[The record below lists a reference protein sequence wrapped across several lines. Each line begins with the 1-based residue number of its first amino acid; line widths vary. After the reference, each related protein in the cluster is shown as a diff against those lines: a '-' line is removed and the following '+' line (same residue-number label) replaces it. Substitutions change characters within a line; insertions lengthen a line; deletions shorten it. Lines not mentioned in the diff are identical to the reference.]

1 MQIQNIFYFL
11 IFSYYCLKYLMSPG
25 IQMRSPLDRSVK
37 ILFDGPEACWIIIF
51 STGLLAFSTAW
62 FVDIMALRL
71 FAIEIL
77 CIVGM
82 FVVKRQ
88 PVWTM
93 PLLFYVAYLIWI
105 LVGCTYSQA
114 PVIGIRVFLKYL
126 FPLLMTLFA
135 SAAVRHTE
143 TYLKAGKGATLLGII
158 SIVLFTIIPS
168 AGELLPGVFWY
179 APARAINYISLLIFC
194 LTLYYYTD
202 EKRNNLFLSF
212 LFILPCFVAVYRTS
226 IMGSIVALAAFFFIK
241 YSVRS
246 LPIILAIFIAGVI
259 AVFTIPSLHEKMFK
273 ADTNVTLEQFE
284 EGKVTMDNVETN
296 SREKVW
302 KLLDSHFYN
311 KHKIA
316 GSGTGAVQ
324 NFLYTHDVVG
334 GVKAAHSDFVQMRCD
349 NGLIGLGLYV
359 LMIFGVFVHC
369 FRTFW
374 SYSSIPIKMCAL
386 TAGASLMGVF
396 VTLYS
401 ENTVNYS
408 MSTLSMPFG
417 FYGMMMGLI
426 KGEQEKDEW

>member
-1 MQIQNIFYFL
+1 
-11 IFSYYCLKYLMSPG
+11 MSPG

-82 FVVKRQ
+82 FVFTRQ
-88 PVWTM
+88 PVFTM

-114 PVIGIRVFLKYL
+114 PVIGIRVVLKYL

-143 TYLKAGKGATLLGII
+143 TYLKAGQGATLLGFISIALFAII
-158 SIVLFTIIPS
+158 SN

-179 APARAINYISLLIFC
+179 APARAINYISLFIFC
-194 LTLYYYTD
+194 FTLYYYTD
-202 EKRNNLFLSF
+202 EKRKNLFLSF
-212 LFILPCFVAVYRTS
+212 CFVLPCFVAVYRTS
-226 IMGSIVALAAFFFIK
+226 IMGSIVALAAFYFIK

-246 LPIILAIFIAGVI
+246 LPIIFAIFIAGVI
-259 AVFTIPSLHEKMFK
+259 AVFAIPSLHEKMFK
-273 ADTNVTLEQFE
+273 EDTNITLEQFE

-296 SREKVW
+296 SREKLW
-302 KLLDSHFYN
+302 KILDSHFYN

-359 LMIFGVFVHC
+359 LMIFAIFIHC
-369 FRTFW
+369 FRTYW
-374 SYSSIPIKMCAL
+374 SYGSIPIKMCAL
-386 TAGASLMGVF
+386 MAGASLMGVF

-408 MSTLSMPFG
+408 MATLSMPFG
-417 FYGMMMGLI
+417 FYGMMLGLI

>member
-1 MQIQNIFYFL
+1 
-11 IFSYYCLKYLMSPG
+11 MSPG
-25 IQMRSPLDRSVK
+25 IQMRSPFDRSVK

-88 PVWTM
+88 PVWTI
-93 PLLFYVAYLIWI
+93 PLVIYVVYLIWI
-105 LVGCTYSQA
+105 LVGCTYSQT
-114 PVIGIRVFLKYL
+114 PVIGIRVVLKYL

-143 TYLKAGKGATLLGII
+143 TYLKAGQGATLLGFISIALFAII
-158 SIVLFTIIPS
+158 SN

-179 APARAINYISLLIFC
+179 APARAINYISLFIFC
-194 LTLYYYTD
+194 FTLYYYTD
-202 EKRNNLFLSF
+202 EKRKNLFLSF
-212 LFILPCFVAVYRTS
+212 CFVLPCFVAVYRTS
-226 IMGSIVALAAFFFIK
+226 IMGSIVALAAFYFIK

-246 LPIILAIFIAGVI
+246 LPIIFAIFIAGVI
-259 AVFTIPSLHEKMFK
+259 AVFAIPSLHEKMFK
-273 ADTNVTLEQFE
+273 EDTNITLEQFE

-296 SREKVW
+296 SREKLW
-302 KLLDSHFYN
+302 KILDSHFYN

-349 NGLIGLGLYV
+349 NGMIGLGLYV
-359 LMIFGVFVHC
+359 LMIFAIFIHC
-369 FRTFW
+369 FRTYW
-374 SYSSIPIKMCAL
+374 SYGSIPIKMCAL

-408 MSTLSMPFG
+408 MATLSMPFG
-417 FYGMMMGLI
+417 FYGMMLGLI

>member
-1 MQIQNIFYFL
+1 
-11 IFSYYCLKYLMSPG
+11 MSPG
-25 IQMRSPLDRSVK
+25 IQMRSPFDRSVK

-93 PLLFYVAYLIWI
+93 PLLFYVVYLIWI

-246 LPIILAIFIAGVI
+246 
-259 AVFTIPSLHEKMFK
+259 
-273 ADTNVTLEQFE
+273 
-284 EGKVTMDNVETN
+284 
-296 SREKVW
+296 
-302 KLLDSHFYN
+302 
-311 KHKIA
+311 
-316 GSGTGAVQ
+316 
-324 NFLYTHDVVG
+324 
-334 GVKAAHSDFVQMRCD
+334 
-349 NGLIGLGLYV
+349 
-359 LMIFGVFVHC
+359 
-369 FRTFW
+369 
-374 SYSSIPIKMCAL
+374 
-386 TAGASLMGVF
+386 
-396 VTLYS
+396 
-401 ENTVNYS
+401 
-408 MSTLSMPFG
+408 
-417 FYGMMMGLI
+417 
-426 KGEQEKDEW
+426 

>member
-1 MQIQNIFYFL
+1 
-11 IFSYYCLKYLMSPG
+11 MSPG

-114 PVIGIRVFLKYL
+114 PVIGIRVVLKYL

-143 TYLKAGKGATLLGII
+143 TYLKAGQGATLLGFISIALFAII
-158 SIVLFTIIPS
+158 SN

-179 APARAINYISLLIFC
+179 APARAINYISLFIFC
-194 LTLYYYTD
+194 FTLYYYTD
-202 EKRNNLFLSF
+202 EKRKNLFFSF
-212 LFILPCFVAVYRTS
+212 CFVLPCFVAVYRTS
-226 IMGSIVALAAFFFIK
+226 IMGSIVALAAFYFIK

-246 LPIILAIFIAGVI
+246 LPIIFAIFIAGVI

-273 ADTNVTLEQFE
+273 EDTNITLEQFE

-296 SREKVW
+296 SREKLW
-302 KLLDSHFYN
+302 KILDSHFYN

-349 NGLIGLGLYV
+349 NGMIGLGLYV
-359 LMIFGVFVHC
+359 LMIFAIFIHC
-369 FRTFW
+369 FRTYW
-374 SYSSIPIKMCAL
+374 SYGSIPIKMCAL

-408 MSTLSMPFG
+408 MATLSMPFG
-417 FYGMMMGLI
+417 FYGMMLGLI

>member
-1 MQIQNIFYFL
+1 
-11 IFSYYCLKYLMSPG
+11 MSPG

-93 PLLFYVAYLIWI
+93 PLLFYVVYLIWI
-105 LVGCTYSQA
+105 LVGCTYSQT
-114 PVIGIRVFLKYL
+114 PVIGIRVVLKYL

-143 TYLKAGKGATLLGII
+143 TYLKAGQGATLLGFISIALFAII
-158 SIVLFTIIPS
+158 SN

-179 APARAINYISLLIFC
+179 APARAINYISLFIFC
-194 LTLYYYTD
+194 FTLYYYTD
-202 EKRNNLFLSF
+202 EKRKNLFLSF
-212 LFILPCFVAVYRTS
+212 CFVLPCFVAVYRTS
-226 IMGSIVALAAFFFIK
+226 IMGSIVALAAFYFIK

-246 LPIILAIFIAGVI
+246 LPIIFAIFIAGVI
-259 AVFTIPSLHEKMFK
+259 AVFTIPSLHKKMFK
-273 ADTNVTLEQFE
+273 EDTNITLEQFE

-296 SREKVW
+296 SREKLW
-302 KLLDSHFYN
+302 KILDSHFYN

-359 LMIFGVFVHC
+359 LMIFAIFIHC
-369 FRTFW
+369 FRTYW
-374 SYSSIPIKMCAL
+374 SYGSIPIKMCAL

-408 MSTLSMPFG
+408 MATLSMPFG
-417 FYGMMMGLI
+417 FYGMMLGLI

>member
-1 MQIQNIFYFL
+1 
-11 IFSYYCLKYLMSPG
+11 MSPG
-25 IQMRSPLDRSVK
+25 IQMRSPFDRSVK

-114 PVIGIRVFLKYL
+114 PVIGIRVVLKYL

-143 TYLKAGKGATLLGII
+143 TYLKAGQGATLLGFISIALFAII
-158 SIVLFTIIPS
+158 SN

-179 APARAINYISLLIFC
+179 APARAINYISLFIFC
-194 LTLYYYTD
+194 FTLYYYTD
-202 EKRNNLFLSF
+202 EKRKNLFLSF
-212 LFILPCFVAVYRTS
+212 CFVLPCFVAVYRTS
-226 IMGSIVALAAFFFIK
+226 IMGSIVALAAFYFIK

-246 LPIILAIFIAGVI
+246 LPIIFAIFIAGVI
-259 AVFTIPSLHEKMFK
+259 AVFAIPSLHEKMFK
-273 ADTNVTLEQFE
+273 EDTNITLEQFE

-296 SREKVW
+296 SREKLW
-302 KLLDSHFYN
+302 KILDSHFYN

-359 LMIFGVFVHC
+359 LMIFAIFIHC
-369 FRTFW
+369 FRTYW
-374 SYSSIPIKMCAL
+374 SYGSIPIKMCAL
-386 TAGASLMGVF
+386 MAGASLMGVF

-408 MSTLSMPFG
+408 MATLSMPFG
-417 FYGMMMGLI
+417 FYGMMLGLI

>member
-1 MQIQNIFYFL
+1 
-11 IFSYYCLKYLMSPG
+11 MSPG
-25 IQMRSPLDRSVK
+25 IQMRSPFDRSVK
-37 ILFDGPEACWIIIF
+37 ILFDGPGACWIIIF

-88 PVWTM
+88 PVWTI
-93 PLLFYVAYLIWI
+93 PLVIYVVYLIWI
-105 LVGCTYSQA
+105 LVGCTYSQT
-114 PVIGIRVFLKYL
+114 PVIGIRVVLKYL

-143 TYLKAGKGATLLGII
+143 TYLKAGQGATLLGFISIALFAII
-158 SIVLFTIIPS
+158 SN

-179 APARAINYISLLIFC
+179 APARAINYISLFIFC
-194 LTLYYYTD
+194 FTLYYYTD
-202 EKRNNLFLSF
+202 EKRKNLFLSF
-212 LFILPCFVAVYRTS
+212 CFVLPCFVAVYRTS
-226 IMGSIVALAAFFFIK
+226 IMGSIVALAAFYFIK

-246 LPIILAIFIAGVI
+246 LPIIFAIFIAGVI
-259 AVFTIPSLHEKMFK
+259 AVFAIPSLHEKMFK
-273 ADTNVTLEQFE
+273 EDTNITLEQFE

-296 SREKVW
+296 SREKLW
-302 KLLDSHFYN
+302 KILDSHFYN

-349 NGLIGLGLYV
+349 NGMIGLGLYV
-359 LMIFGVFVHC
+359 LMIFAIFIHC
-369 FRTFW
+369 FRTYW
-374 SYSSIPIKMCAL
+374 SYGSIPIKMCAL

-408 MSTLSMPFG
+408 MATLSMPFG
-417 FYGMMMGLI
+417 FYGMMLGLI